1 MHVDHHFYSIRVNKR
16 KRRRKDVKIVKD
28 FNKTRN
34 KRGVLNSRFTVSHTQ
49 RAILNEKQKVL
60 MWIGFGDLRT

>member
-16 KRRRKDVKIVKD
+16 KRKRKDVKIVKD
-28 FNKTRN
+28 FNMTRN

-49 RAILNEKQKVL
+49 RAILNEKQNVL
-60 MWIGFGDLRT
+60 MWFGFGDLRT

>member
-60 MWIGFGDLRT
+60 MWIDFGDLRT